1 MGRFCLSVNTLLY
14 RTSRRTA
21 FGVRFKERLG
31 QVQQGRHNP
40 LAPLSKTHSG
50 RTAVYGGI
58 KKNSTWEVTS
68 LPTFQGPKCLQVY
81 FPLKKSKIFS
91 HKNIYCKH
99 FLIESI
105 DYPWVLNSLTLLFI
119 NFETWPNGYLV
130 TLKGRNHHTTLS
142 PYEIR

>member
-58 KKNSTWEVTS
+58 KKNSTWVIETH
-68 LPTFQGPKCLQVY
+68 
-81 FPLKKSKIFS
+81 KIAYALN
-91 HKNIYCKH
+91 HELRRDMNCAYLH
-99 FLIESI
+99 FLCMFCNS
-105 DYPWVLNSLTLLFI
+105 DYAAV
-119 NFETWPNGYLV
+119 
-130 TLKGRNHHTTLS
+130 K
-142 PYEIR
+142 